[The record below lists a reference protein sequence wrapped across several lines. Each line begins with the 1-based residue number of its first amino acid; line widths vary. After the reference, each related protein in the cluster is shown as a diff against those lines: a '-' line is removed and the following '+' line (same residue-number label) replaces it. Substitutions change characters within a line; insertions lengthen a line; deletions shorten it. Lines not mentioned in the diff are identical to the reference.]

1 MFFSNITAFEQ
12 GHTYDVSV
20 MTNGRGSSVGKL
32 NSTSEAGV
40 IGHDDT
46 ANIKPPTWNR
56 SHLKYR
62 CADLMNGTRNRT
74 AVIFPYRNRG
84 LHFKLALSPI
94 HKHIIKQVSPVLNK
108 KLLLTMS
115 HREKLTFNTK

>member
-32 NSTSEAGV
+32 NSTIAAGF
-40 IGHDDT
+40 IRQDGT
-46 ANIKPPTWNR
+46 ANIKPWNR

-62 CADLMNGTRNRT
+62 CGDLMYGTRNRT

-94 HKHIIKQVSPVLNK
+94 HEHIIKQVS
-108 KLLLTMS
+108 S
-115 HREKLTFNTK
+115 SFG

>member
-1 MFFSNITAFEQ
+1 
-12 GHTYDVSV
+12 

-32 NSTSEAGV
+32 NSTSAAGV

-56 SHLKYR
+56 SQLKYR
-62 CADLMNGTRNRT
+62 CGDLMNGTRNRT

-94 HKHIIKQVSPVLNK
+94 HEHIIKQVS
-108 KLLLTMS
+108 S
-115 HREKLTFNTK
+115 SFE